1 MKSPGIEPRG
11 LSDWNKRFGAISL
24 CMYICTDMYVCTVCP
39 INISYVYMYIYMY
52 VYSEI
57 DRLICMRRKAKV
69 F

>member
-1 MKSPGIEPRG
+1 MIGISV
-11 LSDWNKRFGAISL
+11 LALYHYACIYAQI
-24 CMYICTDMYVCTVCP
+24 CMYVPYVP